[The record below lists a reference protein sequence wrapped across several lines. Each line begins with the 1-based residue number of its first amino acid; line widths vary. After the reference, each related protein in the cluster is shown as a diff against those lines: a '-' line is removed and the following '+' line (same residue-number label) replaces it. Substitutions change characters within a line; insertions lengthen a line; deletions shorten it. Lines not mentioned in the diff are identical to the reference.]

1 MRVPCPQPNDSTA
14 PQRILISQCFGS
26 RTISGNHLFRQDSEH
41 GQDLESKSGSH
52 LWKISLVTLAKRI
65 CLEGGGK
72 KTCFGSKCEAGWFDG
87 TPVCEAISLYCGALH
102 SLTMKAWSIV
112 LRWPWRLWSASST
125 QVVSIRPREEEE
137 SHCLGG
143 LASHMKKLI
152 NTTREQKILFLV
164 SLTGRKFAGTF
175 WESYVL

>member
-1 MRVPCPQPNDSTA
+1 MFWISDHIRQSLVSTG
-14 PQRILISQCFGS
+14 QWTR
-26 RTISGNHLFRQDSEH
+26 SGLRKQI
-41 GQDLESKSGSH
+41 
-52 LWKISLVTLAKRI
+52 WKISLVTLAKRI

-164 SLTGRKFAGTF
+164 PSLTGRKFAGTLCGNLM
-175 WESYVL
+175 SCRT